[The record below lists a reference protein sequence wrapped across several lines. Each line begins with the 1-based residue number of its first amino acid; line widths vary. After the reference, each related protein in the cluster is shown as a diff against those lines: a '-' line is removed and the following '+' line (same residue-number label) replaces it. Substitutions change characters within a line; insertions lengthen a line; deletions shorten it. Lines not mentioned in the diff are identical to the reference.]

1 MWTGLFVRT
10 APGWSLLS
18 RTPANLPRSPHYE
31 QFEGVVEFDK
41 WFGPLFTN
49 IRLTRTDTPVEIN
62 QLRPILQVQP
72 IPQFA
77 YADAVMNAHSVTD
90 AFTQWGDAEWDA
102 YRASVVTPA
111 MVEDHQPGHY
121 SAEIRRA
128 RRGQGCPFAA
138 MAAAREAAPA
148 A

>member
-1 MWTGLFVRT
+1 
-10 APGWSLLS
+10 
-18 RTPANLPRSPHYE
+18 
-31 QFEGVVEFDK
+31 
-41 WFGPLFTN
+41 
-49 IRLTRTDTPVEIN
+49 
-62 QLRPILQVQP
+62 
-72 IPQFA
+72 
-77 YADAVMNAHSVTD
+77 VTD

-102 YRASVVTPA
+102 YRSSVVAPA
-111 MVEDHQPGHY
+111 SVEDHQPGHY